1 MNKIMGHRVKTQ
13 KQTRE
18 FAAPEVLNDYKGDYD
33 GKSADIFSLG
43 VVFYSTFMLKF
54 PDINNIKGL
63 WEGAPQLSDC
73 VEFRKVIEGMLVRD
87 PSKRPLAED
96 LLKDPWF
103 KKKDELTKEEKE
115 EIVEIAA

>member
-1 MNKIMGHRVKTQ
+1 M
-13 KQTRE
+13 
-18 FAAPEVLNDYKGDYD
+18 
-33 GKSADIFSLG
+33 
-43 VVFYSTFMLKF
+43 VFYSNFMLKF

-63 WEGAPQLSDC
+63 WEGAPQLSDS
-73 VEFRKVIEGMLVRD
+73 VEFKLFTKTIEGMLVRD